1 MPNVPRLFRVSA
13 LSVTILRAFTTAH
26 ADEGMWTFDNFPSA
40 AVKARYGFGPASP
53 SSRLPVKVRWI
64 AN

>member
-13 LSVTILRAFTTAH
+13 LAVTILSAFTAAH
-26 ADEGMWTFDNFPSA
+26 ADEGLWTFDNF
-40 AVKARYGFGPASP
+40 
-53 SSRLPVKVRWI
+53 PVKVRWI